1 MWIEMIDSNLMNGL
15 TGMGVGILIII
26 LGLYMIIGINRINK
40 VD

>member
-1 MWIEMIDSNLMNGL
+1 MKKIFIYYSL
-15 TGMGVGILIII
+15 TGMGIGLIIII